1 MAREQRPLVAI
12 PVELTAE
19 RIATATGDTAD
30 SCCRIGATPI
40 RLSSCGIGGHRG

>member
-19 RIATATGDTAD
+19 RIATAAGDTAD
-30 SCCRIGATPI
+30 SRCRMCATAI
-40 RLSSCGIGGHRG
+40 RLSSRGIGGHRG